1 MPPRIPISREL
12 VLDTALRLANEQ
24 GVDRLTMRALAAEL
38 DIEAPSLYKH
48 VAGKSEI
55 LDGMCELI
63 YGQVTV
69 EPTGPEWDQR
79 LRAYAR
85 AFRSAL
91 LANRNVVQ
99 VVATR
104 PVNTEASMMLVEVSL
119 QEFTNAGLDPETS
132 RRLLNIAV
140 STIIG
145 HVLAEVGSPVPG
157 AAEYDELEKFRST
170 LDPDVFPLSLE
181 TVAHTP
187 VDRDAEF
194 ELALDVLVAGVSTL
208 FHDQITAPTSN
219 PALNASPASSV
230 SNIG

>member
-1 MPPRIPISREL
+1 MPPRTPISREL

-24 GVDRLTMRALAAEL
+24 GVDGLTMRALAAEL

-48 VAGKSEI
+48 VANKNEI

-69 EPTGPEWDQR
+69 ELTDPEWDQR

-85 AFRSAL
+85 AFRTAL
-91 LANRNVVQ
+91 LNNRNLVGVL
-99 VVATR
+99 ATR

-140 STIIG
+140 SMIIG
-145 HVLAEVGSPVPG
+145 HVLAEVGSPAPG
-157 AAEYDELEKFRST
+157 AADYDQLIKFRKT
-170 LDPDVFPLSLE
+170 LDPDLFPLSTA
-181 TVAHTP
+181 TVAEIP

-194 ELALDVLVAGVSTL
+194 ELALDVLVTGVSTL
-208 FHDQITAPTSN
+208 FRDEITAP
-219 PALNASPASSV
+219 PAGASATGSTASSV
-230 SNIG
+230 SSIG

>member
-48 VAGKSEI
+48 VANKGEI

-69 EPTGPEWDQR
+69 EPTSPEWDQR

-85 AFRSAL
+85 AFRTAL
-91 LANRNVVQ
+91 LANRNLVGVL
-99 VVATR
+99 ATR
-104 PVNTEASMMLVEVSL
+104 PVRTESSMTLVEVSL
-119 QEFTNAGLDPETS
+119 QEFADAGLDPETS
-132 RRLLNIAV
+132 RRLLNVIV
-140 STIIG
+140 SMIIG

-157 AAEYDELEKFRST
+157 AAEYDQLEKFRST
-170 LDPDVFPLSLE
+170 LDPDLFPLSLE

-187 VDRDAEF
+187 LDRDAEF
-194 ELALDVLVAGVSTL
+194 ELALDVLVAGISRI
-208 FHDQITAPTSN
+208 FHGQITAPASDAASTG
-219 PALNASPASSV
+219 SPASSI
-230 SNIG
+230 STIC

>member
-24 GVDRLTMRALAAEL
+24 GVDGLTMRALAAEL
-38 DIEAPSLYKH
+38 NIEAPSLYKH
-48 VAGKSEI
+48 VANKNEI

-79 LRAYAR
+79 LKTYAR

-91 LANRNVVQ
+91 LANRNLVGTL
-99 VVATR
+99 ATR
-104 PVNTEASMMLVEVSL
+104 PVNTEASMLLVEVSL

-145 HVLAEVGSPVPG
+145 HVLAEVGSPAPG
-157 AAEYDELEKFRST
+157 AAEFDQLEKFRAT
-170 LDPDVFPLSLE
+170 LDPDLFPLSRA
-181 TVAHTP
+181 TVAETP

-208 FHDQITAPTSN
+208 FHDRITAPASN
-219 PALNASPASSV
+219 PAFTSSSV
-230 SNIG
+230 SAAS

>member
-1 MPPRIPISREL
+1 MPPRTPISREL
-12 VLDTALRLANEQ
+12 VLDTALRLVNEQ

-48 VAGKSEI
+48 VANKNEI

-79 LRAYAR
+79 LKTYAR

-91 LANRNVVQ
+91 LANRNLVGTL
-99 VVATR
+99 ATR

-119 QEFTNAGLDPETS
+119 QEFTNAGLDPETG

-145 HVLAEVGSPVPG
+145 HVLAEVGSPTPG
-157 AAEYDELEKFRST
+157 AAEFDQLEKFRAT
-170 LDPDVFPLSLE
+170 LDPDVFPLSRA
-181 TVAHTP
+181 TVAETP

-194 ELALDVLVAGVSTL
+194 ELALDVLVAGVSRL
-208 FHDQITAPTSN
+208 FHDRITAPASN
-219 PALNASPASSV
+219 SAFSSSSV
-230 SNIG
+230 SAVS